1 MNVTAEATRVGK
13 WWVVEVPEVP
23 GVFTQAHRLDQV
35 EGQVVDAVRTMI
47 EDPTAEV
54 VVEVVPTL
62 DAASTEAVRVAR
74 EQSDA
79 AEQAAAARAAATH
92 RAVVVLRDGGLS
104 VRDAAIVLGL
114 SHQRVAQIAAS

>member
-35 EGQVVDAVRTMI
+35 EGQVVDAVRTMM
-47 EDPTAEV
+47 EDPTADVAV
-54 VVEVVPTL
+54 VVVPKL
-62 DAASTEAVRVAR
+62 ADDAAAVVTEAR
-74 EQSDA
+74 ERSAA
-79 AEQAAAARAAATH
+79 AEQAAAARQAATQ
-92 RAVVVLRDGGLS
+92 RAVVLLRGEGLS
-104 VRDAAIVLGL
+104 VRDTACVLGL